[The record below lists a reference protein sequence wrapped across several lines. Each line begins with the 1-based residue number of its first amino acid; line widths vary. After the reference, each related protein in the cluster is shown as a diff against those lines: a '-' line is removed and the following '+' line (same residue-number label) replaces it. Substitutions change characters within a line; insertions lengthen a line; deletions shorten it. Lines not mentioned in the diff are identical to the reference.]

1 MMFGANMNQQ
11 RLIEFMRRL
20 IANVSHKIFL
30 ILDNLR
36 VHHGKKVRAWLEKH
50 KDRIEVFYLP
60 PYSPEL
66 NPDEY
71 FNHALKLD
79 VHSGISPR
87 TEKDI
92 RHKAESFV
100 RRLQH
105 NADRVK
111 AFFRHPKVAYQL
123 CEV

>member
-1 MMFGANMNQQ
+1 
-11 RLIEFMRRL
+11 MRGL
-20 IANVSHKIFL
+20 SAGVIFL

-50 KDRIEVFYLP
+50 KDSIEVFYLP

-92 RHKAESFV
+92 RHTGRAEMPLAMSY
-100 RRLQH
+100 
-105 NADRVK
+105 N
-111 AFFRHPKVAYQL
+111 
-123 CEV
+123 C